1 MFYTDAVLAI
11 AATHNKWGRAHSK
24 LGELEKAVHHDNR
37 ALTIYM
43 ERFGPGHNGVAKSCN
58 NVGSVHDELGDL
70 EKSKRL
76 LSPCTEHLSEKLQSK
91 SPKTHHYL

>member
-1 MFYTDAVLAI
+1 MFQPDAVLAI
-11 AATHNKWGRAHSK
+11 AATHNKLGNAHSK
-24 LGELEKAVHHDNR
+24 LGELEKAVHHYNR

-70 EKSKRL
+70 EKQKV
-76 LSPCTEHLSEKLQSK
+76 TFTVHW
-91 SPKTHHYL
+91 TFV

>member
-1 MFYTDAVLAI
+1 
-11 AATHNKWGRAHSK
+11 
-24 LGELEKAVHHDNR
+24 
-37 ALTIYM
+37 M